1 MKTKKLFL
9 ATACLFLIIAIQAQH
24 QLILQPNATD
34 GKDVKI
40 RGRADE
46 LNLNI
51 PDDKVI
57 HLYAWTN
64 SGVPNKQRIFI
75 QFDWSALPQ
84 NAVIDSAVL
93 TMYHTS
99 LNNTPDHSG
108 ANEFWIR
115 RVTGH
120 WAEDSIT
127 WNNQPGVD
135 TTNQVYIP
143 QSISSTQDYHMNV
156 TQLVKDIISS
166 GNNYGFRMSLNDESP
181 HRNVSLASSDHP
193 DTTKHPKLVIYYTT
207 SNTSVESIDR
217 KSDVVIYPNPVDSDL
232 KFSFRETEIK
242 SGEIKIYNSTG
253 QLVKRFYL
261 VNSNSIVVNCNEFS
275 NGVYYYTFSEINN
288 TTISGKFIV
297 SK

>member
-1 MKTKKLFL
+1 MNKKILLSAFMLFG
-9 ATACLFLIIAIQAQH
+9 ATALFAQH
-24 QLILQPNATD
+24 QLVLQPNATD

-75 QFDWSALPQ
+75 QFDWSSLPQ

-99 LNNTPDHSG
+99 LYNTPDHSG

-143 QSISSTQDYHMNV
+143 QSTSSTQDYHMNV
-156 TQLVKDIISS
+156 TQLVKDIFKS

-181 HRNVSLASSDHP
+181 QRNVSLASSDHP
-193 DTTKHPKLVIYYTT
+193 DSTKHPKLVIYYTGWGL
-207 SNTSVESIDR
+207 NTENIINENKV
-217 KSDVVIYPNPVDSDL
+217 KVYPNPVESDL

-253 QLVKRFYL
+253 QLVKRVKL
-261 VNSNSIVVNCNEFS
+261 VNSNSIIVNCNEFS

-288 TTISGKFIV
+288 TSISGKFIV